1 MEKEIQLLSDWL
13 KEQNHIPAK
22 RVRKETLLD
31 IAGIDHLENH
41 LSYIYMYFLNPT
53 ASHGMSQLFVDTL
66 QNMISKEDE

>member
-41 LSYIYMYFLNPT
+41 WSYIYMYFHYCPVK
-53 ASHGMSQLFVDTL
+53 VDCCD
-66 QNMISKEDE
+66 NN